1 MVVYEIISNDQI
13 DLIQTEQRQT
23 KKIVQDE
30 LNRLQIKKNNMD
42 TESNNTDRMILL
54 NQSFRD
60 RQQKYLVIMVMF
72 LIIFGICL
80 AIVFF
85 QNKLGIQSVFIDVFI
100 VLIICTGI
108 GTGISMVSNINSRDP
123 IEFSKMGQE
132 NGSLIKIP
140 RQQGSAAVVSSSL
153 AKGKLTQAI
162 GKICKGAECC
172 GPGFIWSS
180 GDKKCTE
187 V

>member
-85 QNKLGIQSVFIDVFI
+85 QNKLGIQSVFIDLFI
-100 VLIICTGI
+100 VLIICIGI

-132 NGSLIKIP
+132 NGSLIK
-140 RQQGSAAVVSSSL
+140 QGAAAAVVNSSL
-153 AKGKLTQAI
+153 AKGDLSKAI
-162 GKICKGAECC
+162 GNLCKGAECC